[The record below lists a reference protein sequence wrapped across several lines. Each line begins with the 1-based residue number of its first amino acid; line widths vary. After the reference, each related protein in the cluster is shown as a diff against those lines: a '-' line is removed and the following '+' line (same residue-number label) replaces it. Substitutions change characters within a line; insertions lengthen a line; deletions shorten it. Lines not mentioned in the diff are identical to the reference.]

1 MTRLSDIVLSFVS
14 IILLIPLFIPLV
26 LLLRFTGE
34 GKVFYKQ
41 KRIGRNKT
49 KFNLLKFAT
58 MLEDSPNMPGGD
70 ITTGNDPR
78 VLPVCYFLRKTKI
91 NELPQLIYIL
101 CGDISIIGPRP
112 LTPKNFQMYN
122 EGVQEIISKV
132 RPGLSGIGSVIF
144 RDEEKVISS
153 SDKSS
158 FDCYKD
164 DISPYKGGLEC
175 WFVEN
180 QSINLYVSLMLITIW
195 VILFPNSKIVWRLFP
210 KLPIPPKSLASLLNY
225 C

>member
-78 VLPVCYFLRKTKI
+78 VLPVGKFLRKTKI
-91 NELPQLIYIL
+91 NELPQLINIL
-101 CGDISIIGPRP
+101 CGDISIIDKP
-112 LTPKNFQMYN
+112 LTLKTFKCIMKEFKKSFQKL
-122 EGVQEIISKV
+122 GWS
-132 RPGLSGIGSVIF
+132 F
-144 RDEEKVISS
+144 RNR
-153 SDKSS
+153 
-158 FDCYKD
+158 FCY
-164 DISPYKGGLEC
+164 
-175 WFVEN
+175 F
-180 QSINLYVSLMLITIW
+180 
-195 VILFPNSKIVWRLFP
+195 
-210 KLPIPPKSLASLLNY
+210 
-225 C
+225 